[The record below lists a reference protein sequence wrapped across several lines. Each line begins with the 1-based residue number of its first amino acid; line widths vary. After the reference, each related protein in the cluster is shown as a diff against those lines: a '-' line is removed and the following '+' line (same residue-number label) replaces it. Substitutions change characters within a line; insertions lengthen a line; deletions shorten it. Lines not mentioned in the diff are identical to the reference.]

1 MLPLVPVTVTVTLP
15 VVVKVHD
22 NVEVPEPPVTV
33 DGPRVHAPLSETR
46 ETSPLKPFNGETVI
60 VEVAGT
66 PTVADTLVGLAAIEK
81 SGGAVTVT
89 LTVVAAP
96 EAVAP
101 TGLPVTMK
109 VYGPTATEV
118 ATLIS
123 KSLVPVGVIGLTVKL
138 PQVIPEGRPEQDRVT
153 A

>member
-1 MLPLVPVTVTVTLP
+1 MHALLSEASATLP
-15 VVVKVHD
+15 VKPLTGEIVIM
-22 NVEVPEPPVTV
+22 EVPAVPIVT
-33 DGPRVHAPLSETR
+33 L
-46 ETSPLKPFNGETVI
+46 TV
-60 VEVAGT
+60 
-66 PTVADTLVGLAAIEK
+66 VGLAEIEK